1 VIGGHTVAVT
11 ASLPFGTLTLLFS
24 DVEGSTAL
32 LSRLGE
38 LYAGVLS
45 TQRRIMREAITTW
58 HGREMG
64 TEGDSFFVVFESAG
78 EALSAAVQAQRAL
91 SLHPWPDGTHVRV
104 RMGIHTGEPARHED
118 GYVGMDVHRAARIA
132 AAAHGGQVVISDA
145 TYQIVSPRTD
155 GLTFKDLGWHRLKDI
170 PQREHLHQVEGS
182 GLDVRFA
189 PLRTLGAG
197 TSLPTSPT
205 PIVGRDTELVDL
217 DELIRSSGARLVT
230 LTGPGG
236 AGKTRL
242 SIATADRIQGYF
254 PDGVYFVPLE
264 SVDTADVMW
273 TTVAD
278 AIGAA
283 GDDRAPPA
291 LLDYLSLRRLLLVL
305 DNLEQLPSA
314 GDVVNSIL
322 EVAPAT
328 LVLATSRRPLH
339 LVGEFEY
346 TVPPLPVPEEG
357 GESVA
362 TASECAAVQLFT
374 QRARMVRPDFVV
386 REDNVSDVAE
396 ICRRLDGLPLAIEI
410 AAARIKLLGP
420 QALRARLDES
430 LALAAREGGRPA
442 RQRTLRD
449 TIAWSYDL
457 LTPEMRQFFR
467 RLGAFGADFDLKAV
481 GAVTECEDDP
491 LDLIAEI
498 VDVNLARVHD
508 GPDGEPRVQLLQ
520 TIAMFAREKLA
531 EAGELAEARRR
542 HAMHYLAMIEDV
554 APRLRSGHF
563 ATSRDRIGAELDN
576 LRDAL
581 AWALDDPTSDSSSEE
596 RLSIG
601 LRICQALSWFWYANG
616 YPAEGRRWLTDIVTA
631 AEGEESAELMTSLH
645 GLAVLLLQEGH
656 MTRSRDML
664 ERCLTFWR
672 RTDDAIAVAR
682 ELNSLS
688 AAYRALGEP
697 ELARAR
703 AEESIAFARSAG
715 DPQRLAS
722 ALSNL
727 ALLEVDAGSPARA
740 IPLLEECLVLDRDV
754 GDDWGIAVDHLNLVV
769 AHLLDGRTDEA
780 YQRLRANSAA
790 ALALEDVDLMVAILE
805 AYAMIFA
812 ERGEPVR
819 AARFVGAAAAMRT
832 KAGLPMP
839 AADAVIFERY
849 ISKVRPGSD
858 TDGWL
863 QNVQSGAGQSAEDLV
878 AEAHG
883 GDL

>member
-1 VIGGHTVAVT
+1 LRVT
-11 ASLPFGTLTLLFS
+11 APLPFGTLTLLFS
-24 DVEGSTAL
+24 DVEGSTRL

-38 LYAGVLS
+38 HYAGVLS
-45 TQRRIMREAITTW
+45 TQRVIMREAITTW
-58 HGREMG
+58 RGHEMG

-78 EALSAAVQAQRAL
+78 EALSAAVQAQQAFGR
-91 SLHPWPDGTHVRV
+91 HPWPEGAHVRV
-104 RMGIHTGEPARHED
+104 RMGIHTGEPSRHED

-145 TYQIVSPRTD
+145 TYQIATQPMD
-155 GLTFKDLGWHRLKDI
+155 GLTFTDLGWHRLKDL
-170 PQREHLHQVEGS
+170 PHREHLYQVGAT
-182 GLDVRFA
+182 GLDDRFP
-189 PLRTLGAG
+189 PLRSLGAG
-197 TSLPTSPT
+197 ASLPVPPT
-205 PIVGRDTELVDL
+205 PIVGRESELADL
-217 DELIRSSGARLVT
+217 EDLLTSSGARLVT

-236 AGKTRL
+236 TGKTRL
-242 SIATADRIQGYF
+242 SIATADRVETAF

-273 TTVAD
+273 TRVAD
-278 AIGAA
+278 VIGAA

-291 LLDYLSLRRLLLVL
+291 LLDYLSPRRLLLVP

-322 EVAPAT
+322 EMAPAT
-328 LVLATSRRPLH
+328 SVLATSRRPLH
-339 LVGEFEY
+339 LVWEFEY
-346 TVPPLPVPEEG
+346 LVPPLPVPEED

-374 QRARMVRPDFVV
+374 QRARMVRPDFAV

-420 QALRARLDES
+420 QALRARLDQS

-457 LTPEMRQFFR
+457 LAPEMRRFFR
-467 RLGAFGADFDLKAV
+467 RLGVFGADFDLKAIR
-481 GAVTECEDDP
+481 AVTECEDDP
-491 LDLIAEI
+491 LELVAEI

-531 EAGELAEARRR
+531 EAGELAAARRR
-542 HAMHYLAMIEDV
+542 HAMHYLAMVEDV
-554 APRLRSGHF
+554 APRLRTGHF
-563 ATSRDRIGAELDN
+563 ATSRDRIVTELDN
-576 LRDAL
+576 LRGALTWAL
-581 AWALDDPTSDSSSEE
+581 AGPTDDAAAAE

-601 LRICQALSWFWYANG
+601 LRLCQALSWFWYTNG
-616 YPAEGRRWLTDIVTA
+616 YPSEGRRWLTDIVAA
-631 AEGEESAELMTSLH
+631 AEGEDSAELMTSLH

-656 MTRSRDML
+656 TTRSRDML
-664 ERCLTFWR
+664 ERCLAFWR
-672 RTDDAIAVAR
+672 RADDATAVAR

-697 ELARAR
+697 EVAMARSK
-703 AEESIAFARSAG
+703 ESIAIARSTG
-715 DPQRLAS
+715 DRQRLAS

-727 ALLEVDAGSPARA
+727 ALLELDGGSPARA
-740 IPLLEECLVLDRDV
+740 IPLLEECLVLDGVLEDA
-754 GDDWGIAVDHLNLVV
+754 WGVAVDHMNLVV
-769 AHLLDGRTDEA
+769 AQLLDGRIEEA
-780 YQRLRANSAA
+780 DQRLRANSVAA
-790 ALALEDVDLMVAILE
+790 VALEDVDLTVSVLE
-805 AYAMIFA
+805 AHAMISA
-812 ERGEPVR
+812 ERGDAVR
-819 AARFVGAAAAMRT
+819 AARFVGAASAMRT

-839 AADAVIFERY
+839 TADAVIYERY
-849 ISKVRPGSD
+849 VSKVRPSPATD
-858 TDGWL
+858 TWL
-863 QNVQSGAGQSAEDLV
+863 ENVQWGAGQPAEEIL

-883 GDL
+883 T